1 MNKLFFFLILL
12 LFFSNCSLN
21 TKTGFW
27 NKSEEIKKDTSE
39 IKKIFKKTEIHQKE
53 FNSNIRINILKK
65 AKFKTNSFINN
76 LTNNNGHISY
86 GGEL

>member
-39 IKKIFKKTEIHQKE
+39 IKKIFKKT
-53 FNSNIRINILKK
+53 
-65 AKFKTNSFINN
+65 
-76 LTNNNGHISY
+76 
-86 GGEL
+86 